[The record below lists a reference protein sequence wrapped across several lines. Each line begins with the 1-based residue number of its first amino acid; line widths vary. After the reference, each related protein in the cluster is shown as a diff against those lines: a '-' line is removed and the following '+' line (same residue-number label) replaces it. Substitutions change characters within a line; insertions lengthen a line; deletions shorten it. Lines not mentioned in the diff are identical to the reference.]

1 MNPESKRVPDVMDV
15 DSLLAKEGYFIKFR
29 SLLRHFFYDRTHKW
43 QLKKPISERFTLST
57 PVWQPVLSLFPT
69 ITHDVCKDGIL

>member
-15 DSLLAKEGYFIKFR
+15 DSLLAKKGYFIKFR

-43 QLKKPISERFTLST
+43 QLKKRKVYPLDTRLATCSIS
-57 PVWQPVLSLFPT
+57 FPY
-69 ITHDVCKDGIL
+69 HHP